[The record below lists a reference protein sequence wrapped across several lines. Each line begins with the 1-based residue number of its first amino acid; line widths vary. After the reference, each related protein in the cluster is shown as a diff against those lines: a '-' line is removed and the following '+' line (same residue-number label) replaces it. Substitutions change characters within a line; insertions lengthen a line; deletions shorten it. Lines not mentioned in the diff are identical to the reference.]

1 MSAFFQKTCHNDVL
15 KYTLHHSPRFTA
27 FHRILNTVK
36 VKSNGLYGPTPI
48 SFCSAL
54 AHKLHSSAI
63 GLLVS
68 SNFCLCAEHCACCC
82 LCAEHSSSLCSPDSS
97 LPLRLIQ
104 NASQLET
111 TRVHVH
117 VSFCFALLCFVLF

>member
-27 FHRILNTVK
+27 FHRIPNTVK

-68 SNFCLCAEHCACCC
+68 SNFCLCAEH
-82 LCAEHSSSLCSPDSS
+82 SSSLCSLDSS